1 MTIDHPRKVRSFV
14 RRPGR
19 ITTGQQRAL
28 KELMPRWGIAFADCR
43 IDLDEIFPRKK
54 PRVLD
59 IGFGD
64 GEALLTAA
72 ARFPDIDYL
81 GVEVHEPGIGHLLTL
96 IERSALK
103 NVRLINRDAVDV
115 IERMLR
121 DGSFEAVNLFFPDPW
136 PKKRHHK
143 RRIVQSLFIDEVLRI
158 LKPGG
163 LFHVSTDWKN
173 YAEHIEQM
181 LDATGKF
188 EKLDPETLRDDPLA
202 YRAPTKFEQRGRKL
216 GHDVVDFYYKKRL
229 IEKSIS

>member
-1 MTIDHPRKVRSFV
+1 MTVDHPRRVRSFV

-28 KELMPRWGIAFADCR
+28 KELMPRWGIAFSER
-43 IDLDEIFPRKK
+43 KIDLDDVFARRG

-96 IERSALK
+96 IERSGLT
-103 NVRLINRDAVDV
+103 NIRLINRDAIDV
-115 IERMLR
+115 IEQMLP
-121 DGSFEAVNLFFPDPW
+121 DAAFDAVNLFFPDPW

-143 RRIVQSLFIDEVLRI
+143 RRIVQPAFLDEVARI
-158 LKPGG
+158 LKPQG
-163 LFHVSTDWKN
+163 LLHVSTDWMH
-173 YAEHIEQM
+173 YAEHMGQT
-181 LDATGKF
+181 LDAASEF
-188 EKLDPETLRDDPLA
+188 EKCSAESLRDEPLA
-202 YRAPTKFEQRGRKL
+202 FRAPTKFEQRGRKL
-216 GHDVVDFYYKKRL
+216 GHDVVDFYYRL
-229 IEKSIS
+229 RN